1 MNDTSQTPQAP
12 PAAFPASAPP
22 PPPPV
27 AFGPAAPAQATLPPG
42 VKNPGAAGILG
53 IIPGL
58 GHLYLGLMQRG
69 AVLFGVWVLLITV
82 ASHGQAR
89 GPFPGIL
96 IPFWMIF
103 SIIDAVQQA
112 KAINA
117 TGSPVPGILGEDR
130 PVKVNGS
137 LTAGILLVLVGGFL
151 LLSNFVTIDLS
162 FLVDWWPALLVL
174 FGAWQIF
181 SYWKGKQDETKNEA
195 G

>member
-1 MNDTSQTPQAP
+1 MSDTNQTPQAP
-12 PAAFPASAPP
+12 PAAFPSSPP

-27 AFGPAAPAQATLPPG
+27 AFGPAAPARAELPPG
-42 VKNPGAAGILG
+42 MKNPGASGVLG

-69 AVLFGVWVLLITV
+69 AVLFGIWVVLITF
-82 ASHGQAR
+82 ASHNSFGR

-112 KAINA
+112 KALNA
-117 TGSPVPGILGEDR
+117 TGSPVPGILSEDK
-130 PVKVNGS
+130 PVKVSGS

-151 LLSNFVTIDLS
+151 LVSNFVTIDLS

-181 SYWKGKQDETKNEA
+181 SYWKGRQDQA
-195 G
+195 RPGV